1 MNSIPF
7 RQKDI
12 RQSHQGRA
20 LPGVVVQGQQLES
33 RIIRCTQRPFN
44 LMFVAQGLQL
54 AGGHHELVR
63 HSAHVIVVQYIAEYL
78 EVFGFVH
85 PRVLTDFI
93 EIREYAPLSG
103 LVGDERHTHRVIFAR
118 KSDML
123 SGARRRHSSNPRT
136 PAFTWYMLL
145 GCQAQPP
152 PTDAPVYT

>member
-12 RQSHQGRA
+12 RQPHQGRA

-63 HSAHVIVVQYIAEYL
+63 HFAHVIVVQYIAEYL
-78 EVFGFVH
+78 EVLALFTPVYLLISSKLGNTHHCPVSWETKGT
-85 PRVLTDFI
+85 LTV
-93 EIREYAPLSG
+93 S
-103 LVGDERHTHRVIFAR
+103 IFAR

-123 SGARRRHSSNPRT
+123 SRHGAAIR
-136 PAFTWYMLL
+136 
-145 GCQAQPP
+145 
-152 PTDAPVYT
+152 PTRAHRLSHGTCS

>member
-1 MNSIPF
+1 
-7 RQKDI
+7 
-12 RQSHQGRA
+12 
-20 LPGVVVQGQQLES
+20 
-33 RIIRCTQRPFN
+33 
-44 LMFVAQGLQL
+44 MFVAQGLQL

-85 PRVLTDFI
+85 PVYLLISSKLGNTHHCPVSWETKGTLTV
-93 EIREYAPLSG
+93 S
-103 LVGDERHTHRVIFAR
+103 IFAR